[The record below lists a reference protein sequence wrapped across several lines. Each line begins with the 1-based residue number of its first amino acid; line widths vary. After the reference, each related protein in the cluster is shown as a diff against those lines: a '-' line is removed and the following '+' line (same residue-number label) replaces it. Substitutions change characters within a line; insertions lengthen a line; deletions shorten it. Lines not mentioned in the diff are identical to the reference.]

1 MYKGGEIVGS
11 DSVQVLTLVRS
22 LRNRH
27 VHVRSGR
34 HAVPDCRRDRSKG
47 YTTHSARP
55 ATRARSAPLSAAL
68 PKGKTTHALQ
78 TGGKC
83 CAGTCDAADASELAA
98 TRYLSDASA
107 NLSHDARCGSQ
118 PGMLRCPALS
128 APSMVEQ
135 PFWATAEATKLDQG
149 TISKIRARHP
159 VRRSQG
165 YNSLSG
171 LDGVRRSARA

>member
-1 MYKGGEIVGS
+1 M
-11 DSVQVLTLVRS
+11 DSVHSFGRSAIATYTSGVAAMRSQTAAAIDLKDTLRTARVRR
-22 LRNRH
+22 L
-27 VHVRSGR
+27 
-34 HAVPDCRRDRSKG
+34 ARDQHLCPPRF
-47 YTTHSARP
+47 R
-55 ATRARSAPLSAAL
+55 RARQHTRC
-68 PKGKTTHALQ
+68 K

-149 TISKIRARHP
+149 TISKIRARHR